1 MLTLNRGGRNY
12 KDNSS
17 KHDQSS
23 RREFLKKLG
32 VLPVAAMAAEQAT
45 RVSSAQAGEA
55 RLPRIKFGKVSLSR
69 LICGT
74 NPFNAGSH
82 LSVFVNHEMRRYYT
96 TEQILKTLRRC
107 QQVGIN
113 CWQSGAG
120 NYEMYRRFID
130 QGGKMHYLSINS
142 NPEEIEAIAKAGG
155 LGIAHHGEATD
166 RLFKSGKLEKIHD
179 FLKRVRGAG
188 LMVGVSTHMPAVIEA
203 IEDKGWDVDYYMACV
218 YERHRS
224 TAELKKLLGQVP
236 IPVPEVYLQEDPPR
250 MFKVMRQTKRPC
262 LAFKIL
268 AAGRLSERKAW
279 VEKAFRETFQ
289 SIKANDGVIVG
300 IYDRYSDQPAEDAEY
315 TLRFSPLSGKV

>member
-12 KDNSS
+12 NNSS
-17 KHDQSS
+17 KCEQSS

-32 VLPVAAMAAEQAT
+32 VLPVAAMAAGQVIRA
-45 RVSSAQAGEA
+45 SSARAGEA
-55 RLPRIKFGKVSLSR
+55 RLPRIKFGKYSLSR

-96 TEQILKTLRRC
+96 PEQVLKSLRRC
-107 QQVGIN
+107 QEVGIN
-113 CWQSGAG
+113 CWQAG
-120 NYEMYRRFID
+120 SDSYKMYHRFID
-130 QGGKMHYLSINS
+130 GGGRMHYMSINS
-142 NPEEIEAIAKAGG
+142 NPEDIEAIAMAGG
-155 LGIAHHGEATD
+155 IGIAHHGEATD

-179 FLKRVRGAG
+179 FLKRVRDAG

-203 IEDKGWDVDYYMACV
+203 VEDKGWDVDYYMTCV
-218 YERHRS
+218 YERHR
-224 TAELKKLLGQVP
+224 TAAELKKLLGHVP
-236 IPVPEVYLQEDPPR
+236 IPLREVYLEEDPPR
-250 MFKVMRQTKRPC
+250 MFKVIRQTKRPC

-289 SIKANDGVIVG
+289 SIKENDAVIVG

-315 TLRFSPLSGKV
+315 TRRFSSLSGKV